1 MPPFTPLN
9 INELTPRETEILE
22 EYTTGESLWI
32 NNYLRNRNM
41 EQLSDSQK
49 DKLRNSSIH
58 LNNVINRSHVSTST
72 TKVYRGAEAM
82 EEKWK
87 NLKPGDD
94 LLFTQK
100 VSFPQHFKRMLR
112 SVSLKMTAIVVCL
125 C

>member
-1 MPPFTPLN
+1 MPSFTPLN

-58 LNNVINRSHVSTST
+58 LNNIINRSHASTST

-82 EEKWK
+82 EEK
-87 NLKPGDD
+87 
-94 LLFTQK
+94 
-100 VSFPQHFKRMLR
+100 
-112 SVSLKMTAIVVCL
+112 
-125 C
+125 